1 MTMLPAEVHFTDE
14 GEEVTGTVE
23 VDNVVWKD
31 GGWVGL
37 LADDGWVYYPPRAI
51 GRIVSKKGEADE

>member
-1 MTMLPAEVHFTDE
+1 MSQETPATIHFTD
-14 GEEVTGTVE
+14 GSAYVTGTVE
-23 VDNVVWKD
+23 VDNYVFRE

-51 GRIVSKKGEADE
+51 GRIVSGGEQ

>member
-1 MTMLPAEVHFTDE
+1 MLPAEVHFTDE
-14 GEEVTGTVE
+14 AEGVVGTVE

-51 GRIVSKKGEADE
+51 GRIVSRKRDRDV